1 MRLFVLIVG
10 GGKVGISLARSLLEE
25 GYEVALIEN
34 QRHKYEDL
42 DREFGYA
49 AIFGDGTET
58 RVLEKAGITRSNF
71 VIAVTGDDEDN
82 LIISQLARDKYS
94 VENVIARVNNP
105 RNQATFDMLAIRPTV
120 SNVSTIL
127 SLVEHYLPHHRLLSL
142 LEFEEENVEMVEMA
156 VSEGSRVVGCK
167 IRDLQL
173 PPAMLLVLIFREHE
187 VVIPSGD
194 IELRVDDNLIIITEK
209 GKASLLAGLIG
220 DETRINP

>member
-10 GGKVGISLARSLLEE
+10 GGKVGTSLARSMLEE

-58 RVLEKAGITRSNF
+58 RILEKAGVTRSDY

-82 LIISQLARDKYS
+82 IIISQLAREKYG
-94 VENVIARVNNP
+94 VQNVIARVNNP
-105 RNQATFDMLAIRPTV
+105 RNQATFDMLGIRPTV

-127 SLVEHYLPHHRLLSL
+127 SLVEHHLPHQRLLSL
-142 LEFEEENVEMVEMA
+142 LDFEEENMEMVEMA
-156 VSEGSRVVGCK
+156 VSQGAAIVGRK
-167 IRDLQL
+167 IKDLRL
-173 PPAMLLVLIFREHE
+173 PPSMLLVLIFREHE

-194 IELRVDDNLIIITEK
+194 VELRADDNLIIIAEK
-209 GKASLLAGLIG
+209 GQVSALGGLMG
-220 DETRINP
+220 GQQRINP